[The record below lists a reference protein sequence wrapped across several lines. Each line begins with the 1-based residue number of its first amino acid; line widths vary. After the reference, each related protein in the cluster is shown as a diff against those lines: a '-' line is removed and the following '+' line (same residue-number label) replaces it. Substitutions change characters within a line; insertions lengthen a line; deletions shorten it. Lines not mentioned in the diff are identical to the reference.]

1 MELNVSVLVSQGYRH
16 FAGIAISAD
25 LLDTYVGPCG
35 ACRQF
40 LCEFNP
46 SLPIYLVR
54 PDEAVEVT
62 SLAKLL
68 PECFSPKTMD
78 LAFHNGV

>member
-1 MELNVSVLVSQGYRH
+1 MHEFTSIAVSGDLVET
-16 FAGIAISAD
+16 FV
-25 LLDTYVGPCG
+25 TPCG

-46 SLPIYLVR
+46 TIPIYLVKPNR
-54 PDEAVEVT
+54 TVQVT

-68 PECFSPKTMD
+68 PDCFSPKTMK
-78 LAFHNGV
+78 FEFYNGEEEKADIKNN